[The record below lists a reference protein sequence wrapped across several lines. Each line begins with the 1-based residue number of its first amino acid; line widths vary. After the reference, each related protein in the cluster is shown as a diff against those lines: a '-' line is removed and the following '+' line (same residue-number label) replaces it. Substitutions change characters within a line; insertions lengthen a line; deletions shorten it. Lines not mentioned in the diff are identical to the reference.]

1 MPTVDLDAPATQ
13 AEFARITG
21 IDQAAVS
28 RMVGTV
34 LTNGASLQTWIQE
47 LLKHRGE
54 LAAGRSGGLA
64 SERERVARAQAERI
78 ERENALKAGLLVPA
92 EQITVALA
100 DVAAQMVPVLEG
112 LPGRIRKRAPTA
124 TVAMIKVVEDEVVRA
139 RNLLAAIEPRIEHVP
154 SGSP

>member
-1 MPTVDLDAPATQ
+1 MLIDLDATATQ

-34 LTNGASLQTWIQE
+34 LTEGDSLQTWIQA

-78 ERENALKAGLLVPA
+78 ERENALKAAQLIPA
-92 EQITVALA
+92 DQFTAALA
-100 DVAAQMVPVLEG
+100 DVAAQMVPILEG
-112 LPGRIRKRAPTA
+112 LPGRIRKRAPAA
-124 TVAMIKVVEDEVVRA
+124 TVAMIKVVEDEVIRA
-139 RNLLAAIEPRIEHVP
+139 RNLLAALEPRPADVP
-154 SGSP
+154 PGHP